1 MTQLGR
7 HTDIQ
12 HFTFELG
19 IFLDVNWTPKNGAGN
34 VYMIPLRNAVGVTSF
49 LCHYWSS
56 NFGPLKG
63 LFCNARRR
71 LFSTSNVDLCGTSV
85 DGLFS

>member
-34 VYMIPLRNAVGVTSF
+34 VYMIPLRIVTSD
-49 LCHYWSS
+49 C
-56 NFGPLKG
+56 
-63 LFCNARRR
+63 R
-71 LFSTSNVDLCGTSV
+71 LFWVII
-85 DGLFS
+85 GLNK